1 MRLFIVKFLYAFCS
15 PLVWLFMWMNKVRF
29 KPCVY
34 FCGFPIIV
42 RKSKSTF
49 KIGKG
54 CRFISTSIGNL
65 IGVNHRCVMSTL
77 TPDSKLIIGER
88 CGFSGV
94 SIWCFKSITIG
105 NDVRVGANCFILDGD
120 GHQDDLRSGQNAPV
134 VIGDHVWLGANV
146 TVLKGVT
153 IGENSLIGMGSV
165 VTKDIPANVV
175 AAGNPCRVIREIRK

>member
-1 MRLFIVKFLYAFCS
+1 MRIFFVKLFYAFCS

-42 RKSKSTF
+42 RKSQSTF

-65 IGVNHRCVMSTL
+65 IGINHRCVMSTL
-77 TPDSKLIIGER
+77 APDSKLVIGER

-94 SIWCFKSITIG
+94 TIWCFKSITIG

-120 GHQDDLRSGQNAPV
+120 GHQGDPRAGKNSPV
-134 VIGDHVWLGANV
+134 VIGDNVWLGANV

-153 IGENSLIGMGSV
+153 IGENSMIGMGSV
-165 VTKDIPANVV
+165 VTKDIPANVM
-175 AAGNPCRVIREIRK
+175 AAGNPCRVIKDLGK